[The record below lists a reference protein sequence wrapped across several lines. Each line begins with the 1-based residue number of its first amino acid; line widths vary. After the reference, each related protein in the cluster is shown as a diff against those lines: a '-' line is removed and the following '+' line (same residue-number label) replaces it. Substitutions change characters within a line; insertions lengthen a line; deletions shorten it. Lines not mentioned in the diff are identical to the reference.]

1 MLIFKG
7 RNRVTQVY
15 KGSAHTGIDIV
26 GDDDKNVR
34 AVSDGVVYRVQKW
47 DGVTKTGM
55 QSYGNLVIVRDSSS
69 RFLYYAH
76 LASFSVTAGSTVKA
90 GQIIGVMGNTGNSFG
105 AHTHFEVRASNMVDR
120 LNPAEY
126 LGIDNLLGTYTDPKR
141 WVFSDNNW
149 YYLKDG
155 VKQVLQWVFYE
166 NHWYWVGMDGKMAT
180 GWITLSGK
188 RYWLNPAK
196 TAKLPMGALL
206 ITDSSGAIK

>member
-55 QSYGNLVIVRDSSS
+55 QSYGNLVIIRDSSG
-69 RFLYYAH
+69 RFVYYAH
-76 LASFSVTAGSTVKA
+76 LASFSVTAGSVVKA
-90 GQIIGVMGNTGNSFG
+90 GQKIGVMGNTGNSFG
-105 AHTHFEVRASNMVDR
+105 AHTHFEVRNTNMSDR

-126 LGIDNLLGTYTDPKR
+126 LGIDNLLGTYTDPDK
-141 WVFSDNNW
+141 WVFTDGSW
-149 YYLKDG
+149 YFYHDG
-155 VKQVLQWVFYE
+155 VKQVLQWVKTDGF
-166 NHWYWVGMDGKMAT
+166 WYWVGIDGKMAT

-188 RYWLNPAK
+188 RYWLNPKK
-196 TAKLPMGALL
+196 TDKLPMGALL
-206 ITDSSGAIK
+206 ITDGSGVVK